1 MAGQQEL
8 VHPRTSAPLR
18 LLQQWRVRFPA
29 KGMPL
34 DINVS
39 PNREVDRVVFATAG
53 EEREAIVMILP
64 AMSSPLV
71 HHNFV
76 ASRRSTPDAALCC
89 GEKRYIHP
97 SKLDIRALSAASF
110 GKNPFISPFVVLSLL
125 HRRIRMTTGWISS
138 PTLLYDHNS

>member
-1 MAGQQEL
+1 MSLSSRGNIYLALAEIKMAGQQEL

-76 ASRRSTPDAALCC
+76 ASRR
-89 GEKRYIHP
+89 G
-97 SKLDIRALSAASF
+97 
-110 GKNPFISPFVVLSLL
+110 
-125 HRRIRMTTGWISS
+125 
-138 PTLLYDHNS
+138 TLLW